1 MTTPT
6 IKGCCPVCAVS
17 EEMKDEMIHE
27 TGKWRC
33 RNNSCPCHMSPPCV
47 CGNRGY
53 SKRNEH
59 FKECPCHLES
69 PVSQFCEC
77 AQSSGSHKH
86 GDFGA
91 TCNDCHKSLPTCT
104 LVNPYVTES
113 VSQSE
118 GWTTTF
124 LKAGTRELGI
134 DCSILVGIVGNL
146 IDSAKQE
153 ALSTLVKE
161 MEGLEVGKGTEY
173 NRGFNDG
180 ISAAVEVVN
189 RLNK

>member
-6 IKGCCPVCAVS
+6 SKGCCEKCDIGTKPNPEC
-17 EEMKDEMIHE
+17 D
-27 TGKWRC
+27 
-33 RNNSCPCHMSPPCV
+33 NPSCKCH
-47 CGNRGY
+47 
-53 SKRNEH
+53 K
-59 FKECPCHLES
+59 ES
-69 PVSQFCEC
+69 P
-77 AQSSGSHKH
+77 
-86 GDFGA
+86 
-91 TCNDCHKSLPTCT
+91 
-104 LVNPYVTES
+104 

-180 ISAAVEVVN
+180 ISAAQEVVN